1 MSGEAIN
8 VKGSYATCLTAAS
21 VSADALSGA
30 SDSITTAISGQ
41 AAYPLLDFKITN
53 SSGTPV
59 AGKTIDVYR
68 RPSDGTNQS
77 PAPVVADFL
86 SNYVGTVTI
95 DDTAATTYYYLYSV
109 TNPDPA
115 DTYYLVNNNT
125 NALTLAL
132 AVRGRTYGPA
142 A

>member
-1 MSGEAIN
+1 MANEAVI
-8 VKGSYATCLTAAS
+8 VKGSYATCLAAAS
-21 VSADALSGA
+21 VTAAALSGV
-30 SDSITTAISGQ
+30 SDSVTTAILGE
-41 AAYPLLDFKITN
+41 ANYPLLDFKITN

-59 AGKTIDVYR
+59 VGKNIDIYR

-77 PAPVVADFL
+77 PAPVAANFL
-86 SNYVGTVTI
+86 TNYVGSITI
-95 DDTAATTYYYLYSV
+95 DDAQATTYYYFYGAANL
-109 TNPDPA
+109 DPA
-115 DTYYLVNNNT
+115 DTFYLVNNND

>member
-8 VKGSYATCLTAAS
+8 VKGSYATCLTAAT
-21 VSADALSGA
+21 VTAGTLSGE
-30 SDSITTAISGQ
+30 SNSITTAISSQ
-41 AAYPLLDFKITN
+41 AAYPLLDFKLTN

-68 RPSDGTNQS
+68 RPSDGTNDS
-77 PAPVVADFL
+77 PAPVAADFL
-86 SNYVGTVTI
+86 NNFVGSFTI
-95 DDTAATTYYYLYSV
+95 DNASATTYYYLYGVS
-109 TNPDPA
+109 NPDPA
-115 DTYYLVNNNT
+115 DTYYLVNKNT
-125 NALTLAL
+125 NDLDLAL

>member
-1 MSGEAIN
+1 MSGEGIN

-21 VSADALSGA
+21 VSADALSGE
-30 SDSITTAISGQ
+30 SDSITTAISSQ
-41 AAYPLLDFKITN
+41 ASYFLLDFKLTN
-53 SSGTPV
+53 SSGTSV
-59 AGKTIDVYR
+59 AGKTIDIYR
-68 RPSDGTNQS
+68 RPSDGTNDS

-86 SNYVGTVTI
+86 NNYVGSFTL
-95 DDTAATTYYYLYSV
+95 DNAAATTYYYLRGV
-109 TNPDPA
+109 DNPDPS
-115 DTYYLVNNNT
+115 DTFYLVNKND